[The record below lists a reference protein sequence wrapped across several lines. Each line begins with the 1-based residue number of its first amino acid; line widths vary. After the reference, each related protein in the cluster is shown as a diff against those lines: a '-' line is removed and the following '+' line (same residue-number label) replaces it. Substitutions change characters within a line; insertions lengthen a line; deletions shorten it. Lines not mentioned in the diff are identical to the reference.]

1 MIRTELDL
9 RPLMPFTRLTAA
21 RLATAAGRY
30 ESRLTLEC
38 EGLVLNMKSMLGL
51 LSQAKLPDGRAMLV
65 ADQAQLSHHATA
77 DLVDADA
84 HGLAT
89 LGLVE
94 AEEEHFVLLCGIDQG
109 LRYCRLRRD
118 GRGLPAAQVP
128 P

>member
-65 ADQAQLSHHATA
+65 ADGPDEQAATQA
-77 DLVDADA
+77 VLDALTRQQA
-84 HGLAT
+84 
-89 LGLVE
+89 
-94 AEEEHFVLLCGIDQG
+94 
-109 LRYCRLRRD
+109 
-118 GRGLPAAQVP
+118 
-128 P
+128 

>member
-30 ESRLTLEC
+30 ECRLTLEC

-65 ADQAQLSHHATA
+65 ADGPDEQAATQA
-77 DLVDADA
+77 VLDALTRQQA
-84 HGLAT
+84 
-89 LGLVE
+89 
-94 AEEEHFVLLCGIDQG
+94 
-109 LRYCRLRRD
+109 
-118 GRGLPAAQVP
+118 
-128 P
+128 

>member
-65 ADQAQLSHHATA
+65 ADGRQDTDSSRQKLLAGQAMRVAGSAVSCGMVNPLSLPVAT
-77 DLVDADA
+77 
-84 HGLAT
+84 GM
-89 LGLVE
+89 
-94 AEEEHFVLLCGIDQG
+94 AES
-109 LRYCRLRRD
+109 
-118 GRGLPAAQVP
+118 AA
-128 P
+128 

>member
-51 LSQAKLPDGRAMLV
+51 LSQAKLPKGRATLV
-65 ADQAQLSHHATA
+65 ADGPDENAATQA
-77 DLVDADA
+77 
-84 HGLAT
+84 
-89 LGLVE
+89 
-94 AEEEHFVLLCGIDQG
+94 VLNAV
-109 LRYCRLRRD
+109 RE
-118 GRGLPAAQVP
+118 PKA
-128 P
+128 